1 VAGTAG
7 LLLAGVL
14 GCCLGPRISR
24 IRFPGGDGISP
35 LEFFLAP
42 LAFLSGV
49 IGACGGGAPVVELV
63 YRRCSPAARRPEREV
78 SALGFCLVNRE
89 AALGLVEARR
99 MEQIQSSRARLRSA
113 SVDLHPGSS
122 ELGACPRS
130 MDLQR
135 WLHLVN
141 FDEHLLRLFQKLQS
155 DGAPADLG
163 LEASVLEDRRRWQ
176 TAAVS
181 GVQRS
186 QGHGCIFNFF
196 KGLCANCLRVQLS
209 SIFF

>member
-1 VAGTAG
+1 
-7 LLLAGVL
+7 
-14 GCCLGPRISR
+14 
-24 IRFPGGDGISP
+24 
-35 LEFFLAP
+35 
-42 LAFLSGV
+42 
-49 IGACGGGAPVVELV
+49 
-63 YRRCSPAARRPEREV
+63 
-78 SALGFCLVNRE
+78 
-89 AALGLVEARR
+89 
-99 MEQIQSSRARLRSA
+99 
-113 SVDLHPGSS
+113 
-122 ELGACPRS
+122 

-141 FDEHLLRLFQKLQS
+141 FDERLLRLFQKLQS

-163 LEASVLEDRRRWQ
+163 LEASVLEDRRRRQ

-209 SIFF
+209 SVFFQNVPVRVHVFVWYFYG

>member
-1 VAGTAG
+1 
-7 LLLAGVL
+7 
-14 GCCLGPRISR
+14 
-24 IRFPGGDGISP
+24 
-35 LEFFLAP
+35 
-42 LAFLSGV
+42 
-49 IGACGGGAPVVELV
+49 
-63 YRRCSPAARRPEREV
+63 
-78 SALGFCLVNRE
+78 
-89 AALGLVEARR
+89 
-99 MEQIQSSRARLRSA
+99 
-113 SVDLHPGSS
+113 
-122 ELGACPRS
+122 

-141 FDEHLLRLFQKLQS
+141 FDERLLRLFQKLQS

-196 KGLCANCLRVQLS
+196 QGPLCKLS
-209 SIFF
+209 EGTAVLCILPEYTCTCTRLYMVFLWLMQVRLIKKNDVHVCYHSGS

>member
-1 VAGTAG
+1 M
-7 LLLAGVL
+7 
-14 GCCLGPRISR
+14 
-24 IRFPGGDGISP
+24 GISP
-35 LEFFLAP
+35 LELFLAP

-49 IGACGGGAPVVELV
+49 IGELV
-63 YRRCSPAARRPEREV
+63 EVVLPSWSLCTGDARPAARRPEREV

-135 WLHLVN
+135 WLHLVKEMSVYCGSSKS
-141 FDEHLLRLFQKLQS
+141 FKVMGLRL
-155 DGAPADLG
+155 
-163 LEASVLEDRRRWQ
+163 
-176 TAAVS
+176 
-181 GVQRS
+181 
-186 QGHGCIFNFF
+186 I
-196 KGLCANCLRVQLS
+196 
-209 SIFF
+209 